1 MNTIRFSLLS
11 FLVFTPA
18 AMMAQANDTLIV
30 NNPDQVIISQS
41 SDALAVK
48 ISGKDGNPDYRFSR
62 EVSLS
67 NQSEVSTSQS
77 INRRSPL
84 SWDFKQ
90 IEKDDKTSLLELALF
105 KDFSI
110 GFLTPFDRPQEMA
123 DVKFFQ
129 SFEASLNML
138 SFIYYPGHYGHSR
151 NWYSL
156 EANLNYRHIT
166 MKGDMRFT
174 TAQGGDMQ
182 LIPYPEGAK
191 PENSMMQILKPE
203 LALNFYRSFH
213 KDLSFGIGIG
223 TMFGGYTNHCNT
235 RSNYTDNE
243 GNKIHEVNDVR
254 DIFGFNLSVKAQL
267 LLNGFGGLYIK
278 YYPKSGFKSGHG
290 PQFQSL
296 SIGLTFRFGK

>member
-11 FLVFTPA
+11 FFVFAPA
-18 AMMAQANDTLIV
+18 VMMAQANDTLII
-30 NNPDQVIISQS
+30 NNPSQVIISQS
-41 SDALAVK
+41 SNALAVK

-77 INRRSPL
+77 MNRRSPL
-84 SWDFKQ
+84 SWDFKE
-90 IEKDDKTSLLELALF
+90 IEKDDKTSQLELAFF
-105 KDFSI
+105 KDFSY
-110 GFLTPFDRPQEMA
+110 GFLMQFDRPQGMD

-129 SFEASLNML
+129 SYETSLTMM
-138 SFIYYPGHYGHSR
+138 SFIYYPGHSR

-156 EANLNYRHIT
+156 DANLNYRHIT
-166 MKGDMRFT
+166 MKGNMRFET
-174 TAQGGDMQ
+174 QQGGN
-182 LIPYPEGAK
+182 LHLAPYPEGAK

-213 KDLSFGIGIG
+213 KDFSFGLGIG
-223 TMFGGYTNHCNT
+223 TMFGGYTNYCNS
-235 RSNYTDNE
+235 RSNYTDKE
-243 GNKIHEVNDVR
+243 GNKIHEANDVR

-267 LLNGFGGLYIK
+267 MFNGFGGFYIK
-278 YYPKSGFKSGHG
+278 YYPKSGFKSNHG

-296 SIGLTFRFGK
+296 SAGLIFRVGM